1 MVMIDTNT
9 RDPERTWED
18 VQDLVQQALRE
29 RLRPLDWNIGFFIAR
44 DIIRKHRPDFWGV
57 IRARTGGWEPITH
70 LMNLPVAV
78 VELEDRIQLRAG
90 GPGLVPKIF
99 TVDRRASGN

>member
-9 RDPERTWED
+9 RDPDRTWAD
-18 VQDLVQQALRE
+18 VQELIRQARE
-29 RLRPLDWNIGFFIAR
+29 ARLTPLDWNIGFFIAR
-44 DIIRKHRPDFWGV
+44 DLMRQHRPDSWKV
-57 IRARTGGWEPITH
+57 IRGRPGGWEPITH
-70 LMNLPVAV
+70 LLNLPVVV

-90 GPGLVPKIF
+90 GPGVPPKVF